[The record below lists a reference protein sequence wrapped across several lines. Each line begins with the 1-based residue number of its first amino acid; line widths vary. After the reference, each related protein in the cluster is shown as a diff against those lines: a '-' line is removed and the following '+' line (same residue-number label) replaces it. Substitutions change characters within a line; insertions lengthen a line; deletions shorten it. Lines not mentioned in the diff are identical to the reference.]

1 VITYRA
7 EPVFEANNALG
18 EGPVWDGQNK
28 QLVWVNIDGR
38 ELWRYRPDAGKADR
52 TAFDRKIGAAVP
64 ARDGSWI
71 LAMEDGFYRLIP
83 ATGETELI
91 AHTDE
96 PNPANRLNDGKVDR
110 SGRFWAGTISAKWE
124 KDGSLYLLEEGGRLT
139 RKLTG
144 VVCSNGIAWN
154 EDDSVMYYIDTGE
167 RAVFAFDY
175 RAGDGTI
182 ANRRVLIDFA
192 GEEDSP
198 DGMTIDAEGMLWIA
212 HWGGWQVTH
221 WDPRTGRKLASVSVP
236 AKNVTS
242 CAFGGE
248 NLDELY
254 ITSARNGND
263 ERELA
268 EQPLAGALFRVKTDT
283 RGLPVNLA
291 AI

>member
-1 VITYRA
+1 VKTYRA
-7 EPVFEANNALG
+7 EPVFEASNALG
-18 EGPVWDGQNK
+18 EGPVWDGENRQV
-28 QLVWVNIDGR
+28 VWVDIDGK
-38 ELWRYRPDAGKADR
+38 ELWRYRPETGMADR
-52 TAFDRKIGAAVP
+52 TAFDKKIGAAVP
-64 ARDGSWI
+64 ARDGSWV
-71 LAMEDGFYRLIP
+71 LAMQDGFYRLNP
-83 ATGETELI
+83 ATGETALI
-91 AHTDE
+91 AATDE

-144 VVCSNGIAWN
+144 IVCSNGLAWN
-154 EDDSVMYYIDTGE
+154 EDDSVMYYIDTGDG
-167 RAVFAFDY
+167 AVFAFDY

-192 GEEDSP
+192 GEEGNP

-212 HWGGWQVTH
+212 HWGGWQVTR

-242 CAFGGE
+242 CTFGGE

-263 ERELA
+263 ESELA
-268 EQPLAGALFRVKTDT
+268 EQPLAGALFRIKTDT
-283 RGLPVNLA
+283 RGLPVHMA

>member
-1 VITYRA
+1 MKTYRA
-7 EPVFEANNALG
+7 EPVFEASNALG
-18 EGPVWDGQNK
+18 EGPVWDGENRQV
-28 QLVWVNIDGR
+28 VWVDIDGK
-38 ELWRYRPDAGKADR
+38 ELWRYRPETGMADR
-52 TAFDRKIGAAVP
+52 TAFDKKIGAAVP
-64 ARDGSWI
+64 ARDGSWV
-71 LAMEDGFYRLIP
+71 LAMQDGFYRLNP
-83 ATGETELI
+83 ASGETALI
-91 AHTDE
+91 AATDE
-96 PNPANRLNDGKVDR
+96 PNPANRLNDGKVDG

-144 VVCSNGIAWN
+144 IVCSNGLAWN
-154 EDDSVMYYIDTGE
+154 EDDSVMYYIDTGDG
-167 RAVFAFDY
+167 AVFAFDY

-192 GEEDSP
+192 GEEGNP

-212 HWGGWQVTH
+212 HWGGWQVTR

-242 CAFGGE
+242 CTFGGE

-263 ERELA
+263 ESELA
-268 EQPLAGALFRVKTDT
+268 EQPLAGALFRIKTDT
-283 RGLPVNLA
+283 RGLPVHMA